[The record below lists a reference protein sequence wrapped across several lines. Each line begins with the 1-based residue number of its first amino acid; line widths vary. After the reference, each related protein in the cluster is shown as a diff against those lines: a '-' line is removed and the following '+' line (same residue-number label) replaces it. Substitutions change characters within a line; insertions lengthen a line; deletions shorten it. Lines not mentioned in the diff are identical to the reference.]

1 MPTEKVNVR
10 PAESPRQ
17 GHALA
22 DTTRTHGWIPVP
34 AEFSHPDA
42 STFVAAPAWPM
53 VALSMGAQQKE
64 QVARPGEEHHQQAA
78 KEDPRTPCALSN
90 SNRCHSRLRR

>member
-64 QVARPGEEHHQQAA
+64 QVARPGEEHLLLRAA
-78 KEDPRTPCALSN
+78 RMFERERPWAQWRPVVD
-90 SNRCHSRLRR
+90 